1 MAPSAPQV
9 FNGITPAHYAIL
21 TEKAKAAGI
30 ELSGPS
36 GTANSFGVKV
46 AWNYSA
52 ESETLTLQCM
62 STPFFIQP
70 ADVDAKIQHL
80 VKQALA

>member
-9 FNGITPAHYAIL
+9 FNGITPNHYAIL
-21 TEKAKAAGI
+21 TQKAKAAGI
-30 ELSGPS
+30 DISGPS
-36 GTANSFGVKV
+36 GTASSFGVKV

-52 ESETLTLQCM
+52 EAQVLSLQCI
-62 STPFFIQP
+62 STPFFIQ
-70 ADVDAKIQHL
+70 AEDVDAKIQAL